1 MQVRR
6 GGRSNLNLTMI
17 SLFFSVFKWST
28 VRVRIVV
35 LPWLWLLILVALST
49 ARSRPPD
56 KLSIKV
62 INADPALAEQTVEIL
77 NEAHDSMAAGSGV
90 RILDTVTVV
99 YIGRSQSFDSIAGG
113 LLPDWGVGV
122 AISER
127 NTIAIRSP
135 REYPLGEQLR
145 MILRHELAHLHFETI
160 MGHRR
165 PPRWMHE
172 GYAQQFAHQ
181 WVFGDDFLI
190 ARAVF
195 SDNLIPLTDIDG
207 VNLFRDAKARLAYAQ
222 SYLAMGYFLDTYGW
236 SGLMLLARSLRQG
249 GDWDQAFIQSTGT
262 TYAGFQTEYAEFME
276 DRYNWAAFLGDTILL
291 WIILSIV
298 FVLLYILKRYHSS
311 RKLADWERQEEIE
324 DILYAPFDRSNDTDR
339 EPGRD
344 NDRGPSGP

>member
-1 MQVRR
+1 M
-6 GGRSNLNLTMI
+6 SA
-17 SLFFSVFKWST
+17 SVPKEHFTTPRWT
-28 VRVRIVV
+28 GIALLV
-35 LPWLWLLILVALST
+35 WLLLLVWVALST

-56 KLSIKV
+56 KLSIQV
-62 INADPALAEQTVEIL
+62 INADPGLAEQTREIL

-99 YIGRSQSFDSIAGG
+99 YVGRNQSFDSIAGG
-113 LLPDWGVGV
+113 LFPDWGVGV

-127 NTIAIRSP
+127 NMIAIRSP
-135 REYPLGEQLR
+135 REYPIGDQLR

-181 WVFGDDFLI
+181 WAFGDDFLI

-195 SDNLIPLTDIDG
+195 SDNLLPLADIDG
-207 VNLFRDAKARLAYAQ
+207 VNSFRDTKARLAYAE

-249 GDWDQAFIQSTGT
+249 GDWDHAFMQATGA
-262 TYAGFQTEYAEFME
+262 TYAGFQAEFAKYLK

-298 FVLLYILKRYHSS
+298 FVLLYILKRHHSS

-324 DILYAPFDRSNDTDR
+324 DILYAPFDRPNNTGS
-339 EPGRD
+339 EPSRD
-344 NDRGPSGP
+344 DDRGSAGP